1 MCNVFLSVSDDVSV
15 CCFRNLARTG
25 ENVCKFFVGEVHIFR
40 PATKG
45 KWKSGN
51 CPPQGRTQGAE
62 GARAPPL
69 NGNRLNTNLLL
80 TFVKTQNNSAHAY
93 IAV

>member
-45 KWKSGN
+45 NGN
-51 CPPQGRTQGAE
+51 QAIAHPRGARRGAE